1 VTFTA
6 TPTNGGT
13 TPAYQWKLN
22 GTNVGTNATTYTNA
36 SLSNND
42 VVTVVLTANNVCQT
56 TAIANGNSITTT
68 VTNNVT
74 PSVTI
79 AASTTD
85 ICPGG
90 GTSVTFTAT
99 PTNGGTPSY
108 QWKKNG
114 TNVGT
119 NASTFTSTTL
129 SGGDVITVV
138 MTATNTC
145 QTANTATSA
154 GTTINALTL
163 QTYYQD
169 NDGDGYGQTSSSVQD
184 CTQPTG
190 YTTQGGDCNDAQIA
204 VNPGATEVCNLIDD
218 DCDGS
223 IDEGTAVTPSV
234 AIASSDADNSICQG
248 TSVTFTATPTNG
260 GTTPAY
266 QWKLNGTNVGT
277 NATTY
282 TNASL
287 SNNDVV
293 TVVMTANNVCQT
305 SATANGNSI
314 TTTVTN
320 NVTPAVAIASSDA
333 DNSICSGASVTFTA
347 TPTNGG
353 TTPAYQWKLN
363 GTNVGTNAT
372 TYTSTTLA
380 NSDIVSV
387 VLTAN
392 NVCQT
397 SATANGNN
405 ITTIVLNNLTPS
417 VVIASSDA
425 DNSICSGTSVTFTAT
440 PTNGGT
446 TPAYQWQLNG
456 SNVGTN
462 SVTYTNSTLATG
474 DLVKVTMTANNVC
487 QTTATANASG
497 ITTTVTHTVT
507 PAIAIT
513 SSDVDNSICAGTSVT
528 FTAAPT
534 NGGSAP
540 AYQWKLNGTNVGTN
554 ATTYTNASLLNND
567 VVTVVMTANNVCQT
581 SATANG
587 NIITTAVLNNSNY
600 YVDADGDTYGPTASL
615 VTTCIMPAGYTTES
629 GDCDDNNPDA
639 YPYNLEICNSID
651 DDCDGSDDNGLP
663 SFTFHADVDGDGY
676 GSNTS
681 VVTTCDFVAGYILT
695 AGDCN
700 DNNSSV
706 SPNASELCSTAFD
719 DDCDG
724 LINEVCNVGNDDPT
738 FSSLIN
744 PSSSLVNCNSVSGTL
759 TGASPS
765 QQVGVQALTGNNP
778 DVWFYFT
785 ASSPG
790 ITIRCISSSND
801 VALELRTGAG
811 LLVKSVN
818 TLAGNGDEYL
828 NVGGLSVGSQYYVRV
843 LQQDINNVGGSFTL
857 CARRLIANSNLNYTT
872 AILYDS
878 GCDMV
883 YATNATGAN
892 ACSIQL
898 TPIAPAGGPVLTAQ
912 GSTIPLSS
920 FVGTSGQ
927 RFQYNTTYS
936 ALITLTFTLP
946 LGNGTTENISVSNLS
961 TTQLNVVQHLD
972 LDLGSVFSCP
982 SKVVIGGTVRATTW
996 LCDAYRYQWKFEKT
1010 INGVVQLVNG
1020 NPVVIELLG
1029 PVGTRDFIPTATMGF
1044 TSGSEW
1050 RVQIRPIFANGVV
1063 GSYGDDYQCMLF
1075 KGTAAAMPTAENAAE
1090 LEKSMEVENSD
1101 MTFMAYPNP
1110 SYNGELNVSWTVGEE
1125 VESAQMVVMDQQ
1137 GRLVYTMNLNAAGF
1151 ASINTSEWEAGIYHI
1166 RMSQGG
1172 TTTVKRWMK
1181 I

>member
-1 VTFTA
+1 
-6 TPTNGGT
+6 
-13 TPAYQWKLN
+13 LN
-22 GTNVGTNATTYTNA
+22 GTT
-36 SLSNND
+36 
-42 VVTVVLTANNVCQT
+42 
-56 TAIANGNSITTT
+56 
-68 VTNNVT
+68 
-74 PSVTI
+74 
-79 AASTTD
+79 
-85 ICPGG
+85 
-90 GTSVTFTAT
+90 
-99 PTNGGTPSY
+99 
-108 QWKKNG
+108 
-114 TNVGT
+114 
-119 NASTFTSTTL
+119 
-129 SGGDVITVV
+129 
-138 MTATNTC
+138 
-145 QTANTATSA
+145 
-154 GTTINALTL
+154 
-163 QTYYQD
+163 
-169 NDGDGYGQTSSSVQD
+169 
-184 CTQPTG
+184 
-190 YTTQGGDCNDAQIA
+190 
-204 VNPGATEVCNLIDD
+204 
-218 DCDGS
+218 
-223 IDEGTAVTPSV
+223 
-234 AIASSDADNSICQG
+234 
-248 TSVTFTATPTNG
+248 
-260 GTTPAY
+260 
-266 QWKLNGTNVGT
+266 VGT